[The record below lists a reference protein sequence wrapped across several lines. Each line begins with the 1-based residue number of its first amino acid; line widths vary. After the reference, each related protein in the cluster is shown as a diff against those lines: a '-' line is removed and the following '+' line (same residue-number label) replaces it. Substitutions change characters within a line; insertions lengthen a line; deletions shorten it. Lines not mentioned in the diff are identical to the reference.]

1 MRYRNNVYF
10 KRHSPHI
17 RVGCAFSLLL
27 LYKQQYRIH
36 MPRRLMDNL
45 ECEVIDEK
53 FHEGTLWHDILSVYP
68 DGEDALLLNIC
79 EHCAFGVPHNVSCFI
94 RSERVGKVSQALL
107 NVVSECI
114 SAFVSHLDIAVC
126 NPHGIYRIMVMQHHR
141 LLRWLGIED
150 PHGDLLSPCLSLLL
164 QVNFYVLQEND
175 ISMRFGRTDPT
186 RNYAIVQHPRRF
198 PLTDMEH
205 FIELLQGYF
214 ALPWHISSPR
224 FHHRQGACRA
234 SSPPRPWRWRRGEN
248 KYLPSYSYCYGRD
261 TSE

>member
-68 DGEDALLLNIC
+68 DDEDALLLNIC

-141 LLRWLGIED
+141 LLRWLGVED
-150 PHGDLLSPCLSLLL
+150 SNGNLLAPLGSFLL
-164 QVNFYVLQEND
+164 QIGFHILKPYGISVCLGGADSARND
-175 ISMRFGRTDPT
+175 SV
-186 RNYAIVQHPRRF
+186 VQHPCRF

-205 FIELLQGYF
+205 FIELLQ
-214 ALPWHISSPR
+214 
-224 FHHRQGACRA
+224 
-234 SSPPRPWRWRRGEN
+234 
-248 KYLPSYSYCYGRD
+248 
-261 TSE
+261 